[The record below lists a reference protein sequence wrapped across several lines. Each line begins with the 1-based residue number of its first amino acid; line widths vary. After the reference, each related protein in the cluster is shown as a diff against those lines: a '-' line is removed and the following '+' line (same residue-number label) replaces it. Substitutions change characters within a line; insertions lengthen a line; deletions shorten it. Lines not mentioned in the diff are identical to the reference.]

1 MLISRAWLTELLV
14 GTVDLAT
21 LSDDDLT
28 RALTGLGL
36 EVEGV
41 RTVGSGLDRVVV
53 GEVVSMRPHPDADR
67 LRVVLVHDGEGTR
80 TVVCGAANVPE
91 PGGRVLFARPG
102 AKLPGGLEIAAR
114 EVRGVHSEGMICSE
128 TELDFGS
135 DGSGI
140 VVLTDADGRAKPGQ
154 RIDAAF
160 AGVVDTII
168 ELSVTPNRPDALGHV
183 GVARDLAVKLGT
195 SWRPVALELP
205 EVPDDPHI
213 VTIDAP
219 DGCGR
224 YFGVAFEGA
233 RIGPSPLGARI
244 LLHRLGLRP
253 LSNAIDITNL
263 VLMQWGQPLHVF
275 DRAQLDQGRVVVR
288 RAHGKEV
295 LRTLDGRDLEL
306 AETDLVIADAS
317 RPLALAGVMGG
328 ALSGIANDTTT
339 LLLEAAWFHPAGIRR
354 SARRHGMSTDSS
366 HRFERGVDHGPGLEA
381 ACAEAC
387 RLLQQ
392 WCGAK
397 PVAMY
402 EAKGD
407 RPRPRVIGFRP
418 SRSAMLLGMDVPA
431 PQMRRIFEGIGV
443 QFSSTG
449 VGAAGSDAWSCLAPT
464 HRPDL
469 EREVDLIDEIV
480 RHHGLERLPMAI
492 TPPSA
497 EATPPS
503 SAVRMRQ
510 RVHAAVTDALRE
522 QSLHEVVSPVFT
534 RPESIAA
541 TGDDPASPDIV
552 RLANPMRTEASLL
565 RVHLLPGLLD
575 ALAVNVAR
583 HQRPVALFEHGRV
596 YRHGPRTITTH
607 TGPTAEVDAALPEEP
622 TRAAVLL
629 GAQTGADERDRGAA
643 DPRRVG
649 AALLHALARVGAHAR
664 LRVPDVATPW
674 LHPGAQAEVVLAS
687 GTVVGRF
694 GRVHPRLL
702 TQWDLPRGIE
712 AAYGELLLEHVPDL
726 SVPRFTAVPRFP
738 RTSRDV
744 SLDVAITLPVERII
758 AVLARAAEHHVPAGP
773 HADDPP
779 RLVAG
784 DRGTGSI
791 ELVEDYREQGITA
804 GRRALLLRMHYA
816 CRTRSMTDAE
826 VQPSYEAAVEAAC
839 TELRLVD
846 PEIRR
851 R

>member
-1 MLISRAWLTELLV
+1 MLISRAWLGELLA
-14 GTVDLAT
+14 GTFDLAA

-41 RTVGSGLDRVVV
+41 RTVGGGLEHVVV
-53 GEVVSMRPHPDADR
+53 GEVVSVKPPPGADR
-67 LRVVLVHDGEGTR
+67 LRVVEVHDGEGTR
-80 TVVCGAANVPE
+80 TIVCGASNVPA
-91 PGGRVLFARPG
+91 PGGRILFARPG
-102 AKLPGGLEIAAR
+102 ATLPGGMQIAAR

-128 TELDFGS
+128 TELDIGS

-140 VVLTDADGRAKPGQ
+140 VVLDERDGAARAGQ
-154 RIDAAF
+154 RIGDAF
-160 AGVVDTII
+160 GGIVDTII

-195 SWRPVALELP
+195 SWRPTALDVP
-205 EVPDDPHI
+205 EVPDDPHLA
-213 VTIDAP
+213 TIEAP

-224 YFGVAFEGA
+224 YFGVAFEGG
-233 RIGPSPLGARI
+233 RVGPSPLAARVR
-244 LLHRLGLRP
+244 LHRLGLRP

-275 DRAQLDQGRVVVR
+275 DRAQLQEGRVVVR
-288 RAHGKEV
+288 RARAKEP

-306 AETDLVIADAS
+306 DATDLVIADAT

-328 ALSGIANDTTT
+328 ALSGIADATSTF
-339 LLLEAAWFHPAGIRR
+339 LLEAAWFQPAGIRR

-366 HRFERGVDHGPGLEA
+366 HRFERGVDHGAGLEA
-381 ACAEAC
+381 ACAQAC
-387 RLLQQ
+387 RLLQT
-392 WCGAK
+392 WCGAT
-397 PVAMY
+397 PIAMY
-402 EAKGD
+402 EAKGE
-407 RPRPRVIGFRP
+407 RPRPRVIAFRP
-418 SRSAMLLGMDVPA
+418 SRCAMLLGMEVPA
-431 PQMRRIFEGIGV
+431 PEMKRIFDGIGV
-443 QFSSTG
+443 EI
-449 VGAAGSDAWSCLAPT
+449 GAAGSDAWPCLAPT

-469 EREVDLIDEIV
+469 EREVDLVDEVV
-480 RHHGLERLPMAI
+480 RHHGLDRLPMAI

-503 SAVRMRQ
+503 AAVRMRQ

-522 QSLHEVVSPVFT
+522 QSLHEVVSSVFT

-541 TGDDPASPDIV
+541 TGDDPASADIV

-583 HQRPVALFEHGRV
+583 YQRPVALFEHGRV
-596 YRHGPRTITTH
+596 YRHGPRTITERV
-607 TGPTAEVDAALPEEP
+607 GPTAEVDAALPEEP

-629 GAQTGADERDRGAA
+629 GTQTTDERDRGAA

-649 AALLHALARVGAHAR
+649 AALLHVLARIGASAR
-664 LRVPDVATPW
+664 LRVSDTPASW
-674 LHPGAQAEVVLAS
+674 LHPGAQAELVLPS

-702 TQWDLPRGIE
+702 AQWDLPRGIE
-712 AAYGELLLEHVPDL
+712 ASYGELLLEHVPDL
-726 SVPRFTAVPRFP
+726 AVPRFTAVPRFP

-744 SLDVAITLPVERII
+744 SFDVAITVPVEHII
-758 AVLARAAEHHVPAGP
+758 AVLARAAERHVPAG
-773 HADDPP
+773 DDPP
-779 RLVAG
+779 RLVMG

-791 ELVEDYREQGITA
+791 ELVEDYRAQGIAA
-804 GRRALLLRMHYA
+804 GRRALLLRMHYG

-839 TELRLVD
+839 EELRAAD
-846 PEIRR
+846 PKIRR

>member
-1 MLISRAWLTELLV
+1 MLISRAWLTELL
-14 GTVDLAT
+14 GDTVDVGA
-21 LSDDDLT
+21 LSDGDLT

-41 RTVGSGLDRVVV
+41 RTVGAGLEHVVV
-53 GEVVSMRPHPDADR
+53 GEVASVKPHPGADR
-67 LRVVLVHDGEGTR
+67 LRVVELLDGDGTR
-80 TVVCGAANVPE
+80 TVVCGASNVPD

-102 AKLPGGLEIAAR
+102 ATLPGGMQIAAR

-128 TELDFGS
+128 TELDLGS

-140 VVLTDADGRAKPGQ
+140 VVLRDMDGHTTVGQ
-154 RIDAAF
+154 GIASAF

-183 GVARDLAVKLGT
+183 GVARDLAVKLGKV
-195 SWRPVALELP
+195 WRPIHA
-205 EVPDDPHI
+205 EVPDVADEPRI
-213 VTIDAP
+213 ATIEAP

-233 RIGPSPLGARI
+233 RIVASPLAARI
-244 LLHRLGLRP
+244 RLHRLGLRP

-275 DRAQLDQGRVVVR
+275 DRAQLGEGRVVVR
-288 RAHGKEV
+288 RAKVGEV

-306 AETDLVIADAS
+306 ADGDLVIADAT

-328 ALSGIANDTTT
+328 ALSGIAETSTT
-339 LLLEAAWFHPAGIRR
+339 LLLEAAWFQPAGIRR

-366 HRFERGVDHGPGLEA
+366 HRFERGVDPGACLEA

-387 RLLQQ
+387 RLLQS
-392 WCGAK
+392 WCGAT
-397 PVAMY
+397 PVAMH
-402 EAKGD
+402 EAKGE

-418 SRSAMLLGMDVPA
+418 ARAAMLLGMEVPTSEV
-431 PQMRRIFEGIGV
+431 RRIFD
-443 QFSSTG
+443 G
-449 VGAAGSDAWSCLAPT
+449 VGVNVSSVGTDAWSCLAPT

-480 RHHGLERLPMAI
+480 RHHGLDKLPMAI
-492 TPPSA
+492 TPASA
-497 EATPPS
+497 ESSPGSAT
-503 SAVRMRQ
+503 ARMRQ
-510 RVHAAVTDALRE
+510 RVDAAITDALRE

-541 TGDDPASPDIV
+541 TGDDPTSPAIV
-552 RLANPMRTEASLL
+552 RLANPMRVEASLL

-583 HQRPVALFEHGRV
+583 HHRPVALFECGRV
-596 YRHGPRTITTH
+596 YRYGTREVPA
-607 TGPTAEVDAALPEEP
+607 GPTADVDVALPLEP
-622 TRAAVLL
+622 TRAAVLC
-629 GAQTGADERDRGAA
+629 GVAAPDERDRGVA

-649 AALLHALARVGAHAR
+649 AALLHALARVGAHAEI
-664 LRVPDVATPW
+664 RVPDVATPW
-674 LHPGAQAEVVLAS
+674 LHPGAQAELVLAS
-687 GTVVGRF
+687 GVVVGRF
-694 GRVHPRLL
+694 GRVHPRLCV
-702 TQWDLPRGIE
+702 QWDLPRGIE
-712 AAYGELLLEHVPDL
+712 ASYGELLLEHVPDL
-726 SVPRFTAVPRFP
+726 RVPQFTAVPRFP

-744 SLDVAITLPVERII
+744 SLDVAITLPVRRVID
-758 AVLARAAEHHVPAGP
+758 ALAAAALRHEPAGE
-773 HADDPP
+773 DPP

-791 ELVEDYREQGITA
+791 ELVEDYRAQGIAA

-826 VQPSYEAAVEAAC
+826 VQPSYEKTVEDAC
-839 TELRLVD
+839 AELRSVD
-846 PEIRR
+846 PDVRR